1 MGLKSLL
8 GVAKSGVKAALP
20 IAGGVVGGVVGGPAG
35 AAAGISAGKS
45 AGKLIGGG
53 AKPRTGGSSVAS
65 SVKELP
71 QSASSLPMAR
81 SQDKARMKRSYGYP
95 SGGGE

>member
-1 MGLKSLL
+1 MSILKGL
-8 GVAKSGVKAALP
+8 AKKALP
-20 IAGGVVGGVVGGPAG
+20 IAGAAIGSFVGAPQVG
-35 AAAGISAGKS
+35 AALGSMASKAIPSDKPKA
-45 AGKLIGGG
+45 GG
-53 AKPRTGGSSVAS
+53 ASATS

-95 SGGGE
+95 SSGGE